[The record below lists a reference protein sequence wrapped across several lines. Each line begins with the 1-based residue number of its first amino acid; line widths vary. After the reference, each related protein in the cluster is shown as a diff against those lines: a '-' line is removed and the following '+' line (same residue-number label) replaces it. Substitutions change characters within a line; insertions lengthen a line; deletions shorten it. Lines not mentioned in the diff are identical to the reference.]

1 MQHYYDMTTFDNILT
16 VLVLTLYNKS
26 PLLWSYTKAFIM
38 KQKTQEVLRLHQQQL
53 YMTLKEQR
61 VAATIQAEVNYK
73 GRSEVISL
81 SVNQLQ
87 E

>member
-1 MQHYYDMTTFDNILT
+1 
-16 VLVLTLYNKS
+16 
-26 PLLWSYTKAFIM
+26 M